1 MLKLLSASVL
11 LALLVVFSEHYTG
24 FRITSNKF
32 SRRQAQTPT
41 ADIPDYILV
50 SPDNVA
56 LAGIAPDGLDA
67 NDINNVM
74 CLINRMRYDN
84 KLPAL
89 ALDAQLV
96 RHAQARAELLSKD
109 KVQVDNNA
117 IVGDIDPLSFNSSV
131 WADVKENIIISTQN
145 PTFAYWQVQQNEA
158 ALAQLTNTTFVN
170 FGIGYYN
177 GYYVQAL
184 GVPIQAPKV
193 VLPISWCPSNE
204 TFWKWVFPNDTP
216 DTPIDSGSGLVGK
229 AFPYEQFA
237 DANAFYNPD
246 YPVAKN
252 GLTTD
257 PSYYFTPPEG
267 SVPFLQDLSIIDS
280 VAAGDSE
287 KPYAAIAD
295 AGERGMTAAELN
307 LMVCL
312 INARRY
318 ESCLPP
324 VALHSQLVAAAQAHS
339 YEINRAQNMS
349 HFGSAGSLS
358 TRVRRRGFN
367 YSGLGEN
374 VAYGM
379 LTAYDAHITFS
390 QSQMHL
396 NNMLNPSYTFL
407 GAGRSGQ
414 YWTVT
419 LGTYMD
425 KGTTP
430 ALSSLPLCPG
440 SGIDV
445 GIAFPS
451 GLPDQPKLETTA
463 CGGTEAITVTTPPEV
478 QTLLDQLDDEPT
490 SSNQTSDKQ
499 EASQSSSSDDQ
510 TTSSSDQAKDNQE
523 PSESSSKRPQ
533 SSTISDNPSSPVE
546 TAYVNIIVETRVVV
560 VTVYVDGDAIANST
574 SKSDYSPTSLNDD
587 DLDIIV
593 EPEN

>member
-1 MLKLLSASVL
+1 MLRFLSASVL
-11 LALLVVFSEHYTG
+11 LVLLVVFTEHYTG
-24 FRITSNKF
+24 FRTTSNSF

-56 LAGIAPDGLDA
+56 LAGVSPDGLDA

-74 CLINRMRYDN
+74 CLVNRIRYDN
-84 KLPAL
+84 NLPAL
-89 ALDAQLV
+89 ALEAKLV

-109 KVQVDNNA
+109 KVQVDNNV

-145 PTFAYWQVQQNEA
+145 PTFAYWQIQQNEA
-158 ALAQLTNTTFVN
+158 AFAQLTNTSFVN
-170 FGIGYYN
+170 FGIGYYS

-184 GVPIQAPKV
+184 GMPIQVPDV

-216 DTPIDSGSGLVGK
+216 DTRIDSGSELVGK

-237 DANAFYNPD
+237 DANVHYNPD

-287 KPYAAIAD
+287 TPYAAIAD

-318 ESCLPP
+318 SSCLPP
-324 VALHSQLVAAAQAHS
+324 VALHSQLIAAAQAHS
-339 YEINRAQNMS
+339 YEMNRAQNMS
-349 HFGSAGSLS
+349 HYGSAGSLS
-358 TRVRRRGFN
+358 TRVKRRGFN

-396 NNMLNPSYTFL
+396 NNMLNPSYTFV

-440 SGIDV
+440 SDIDI

-451 GLPDQPKLETTA
+451 GLPDQPKLEPAA
-463 CGGTEAITVTTPPEV
+463 CGGTEATTVTTPPEV
-478 QTLLDQLDDEPT
+478 QTLLDQLDNEPT
-490 SSNQTSDKQ
+490 SSNQTPGNQETIASSSGDQTPNKQ
-499 EASQSSSSDDQ
+499 E
-510 TTSSSDQAKDNQE
+510 TTGNQE
-523 PSESSSKRPQ
+523 PSESSKRPQ
-533 SSTISDNPSSPVE
+533 SSTIIDNPSSPVE
-546 TAYVNIIVETRVVV
+546 TAYANIIVETRVVV
-560 VTVYVDGDAIANST
+560 VTVFVDGDALDNST
-574 SKSDYSPTSLNDD
+574 SKADYSPTSLNDD

>member
-1 MLKLLSASVL
+1 MLKYLSASAL
-11 LALLVVFSEHYTG
+11 LVLLVVFSEHYAS
-24 FRITSNKF
+24 FRITSNSF
-32 SRRQAQTPT
+32 SRRQTQTPT

-56 LAGIAPDGLDA
+56 LAGISPDGLDA

-89 ALDAQLV
+89 ALEAQLV

-109 KVQVDNNA
+109 KIQVDNNA
-117 IVGDIDPLSFNSSV
+117 IVGDIDSLSFNSSV
-131 WADVKENIIISTQN
+131 WADVKENIVISTQN

-158 ALAQLTNTTFVN
+158 ALAQLTSASFVN

-184 GVPIQAPKV
+184 GVPIQAPEV

-216 DTPIDSGSGLVGK
+216 DERIDSGSELVGK

-237 DANAFYNPD
+237 DANAYYNPQ
-246 YPVAKN
+246 YPVDKN

-318 ESCLPP
+318 SSCLPP
-324 VALHSQLVAAAQAHS
+324 VALHSQLIAAAQ
-339 YEINRAQNMS
+339 
-349 HFGSAGSLS
+349 
-358 TRVRRRGFN
+358 
-367 YSGLGEN
+367 
-374 VAYGM
+374 
-379 LTAYDAHITFS
+379 
-390 QSQMHL
+390 
-396 NNMLNPSYTFL
+396 
-407 GAGRSGQ
+407 
-414 YWTVT
+414 
-419 LGTYMD
+419 
-425 KGTTP
+425 
-430 ALSSLPLCPG
+430 
-440 SGIDV
+440 
-445 GIAFPS
+445 
-451 GLPDQPKLETTA
+451 
-463 CGGTEAITVTTPPEV
+463 
-478 QTLLDQLDDEPT
+478 
-490 SSNQTSDKQ
+490 
-499 EASQSSSSDDQ
+499 
-510 TTSSSDQAKDNQE
+510 
-523 PSESSSKRPQ
+523 
-533 SSTISDNPSSPVE
+533 
-546 TAYVNIIVETRVVV
+546 
-560 VTVYVDGDAIANST
+560 
-574 SKSDYSPTSLNDD
+574 
-587 DLDIIV
+587 
-593 EPEN
+593 

>member
-1 MLKLLSASVL
+1 MLKYLSASAL
-11 LALLVVFSEHYTG
+11 LVLLVVFSEHYTS
-24 FRITSNKF
+24 FRITSNSF
-32 SRRQAQTPT
+32 SRRQTQTTT

-56 LAGIAPDGLDA
+56 LAGISPDGLDA

-89 ALDAQLV
+89 ALEAQLV

-109 KVQVDNNA
+109 KIQVDNNA
-117 IVGDIDPLSFNSSV
+117 IVGDIDSLSFNSSV

-158 ALAQLTNTTFVN
+158 ALAQLTNASFVN

-184 GVPIQAPKV
+184 GVPIQAPEV

-216 DTPIDSGSGLVGK
+216 DERIDSGSELVGK

-237 DANAFYNPD
+237 DANAYYNPQ
-246 YPVAKN
+246 YPADKN

-318 ESCLPP
+318 SSCLPP
-324 VALHSQLVAAAQAHS
+324 VALHSQLIAAAQAHS
-339 YEINRAQNMS
+339 YEMNRAQNMS
-349 HFGSAGSLS
+349 HFGSAGSLG
-358 TRVRRRGFN
+358 TRAKRRGFD

-396 NNMLNPSYTFL
+396 NNILNPSYTFV

-425 KGTTP
+425 KATTP

-440 SGIDV
+440 GDIDI

-451 GLPDQPKLETTA
+451 GLPDQPKLEPTA
-463 CGGTEAITVTTPPEV
+463 CGGTEATTITTPPEI
-478 QTLLDQLDDEPT
+478 QTLLNQLDDEPT
-490 SSNQTSDKQ
+490 SSGDQAKDKQ
-499 EASQSSSSDDQ
+499 EISQSSS
-510 TTSSSDQAKDNQE
+510 N
-523 PSESSSKRPQ
+523 RPK
-533 SSTISDNPSSPVE
+533 SSTIIDNPSSPVE
-546 TAYVNIIVETRVVV
+546 TAYVNIIVETRIVV
-560 VTVYVDGDAIANST
+560 VTVYVDGDALENST
-574 SKSDYSPTSLNDD
+574 SKADYSPTSLNDD